1 MELRHLRYFATV
13 AEEKTFS
20 RASARLRISQPAVSR
35 QIKDLE
41 EELGVSLFVRN
52 GQSVS
57 LTPAGEAFLA
67 HARDVLRRATKA
79 AEEMKTF
86 QKKTTEK
93 LSIGYIAPVLA
104 GTLTPA
110 LRCFEQK
117 HPKVELDLVELTP
130 QDQVEALRSGR
141 IDVAFIG
148 NACPALQSEFDL
160 AVLQKILLQAV
171 LPDNHHL
178 ALRKELKLTELAD
191 EPFVGFSERTLP
203 GRNDTICT
211 ACQEAG
217 FTPAIRYQAESL
229 SAALALIAAGKGVT
243 LMPEEVSRM
252 PHTQTVFIRLQ
263 GLAPHVTSVAASSKG
278 NDRSVINDL
287 IACCR
292 EAAVPVVP
300 QVRAKT
306 KRR

>member
-41 EELGVSLFVRN
+41 EELGVSLFIRH
-52 GQSVS
+52 GPTVS

-67 HARDVLRRATKA
+67 HARDVLRRAARA

-86 QKKTTEK
+86 QKNTAEK
-93 LSIGYIAPVLA
+93 FSIGYIAPVLA

-117 HPKVELDLVELTP
+117 HPQVELNLVELTP
-130 QDQVEALRSGR
+130 PDQIEALRSGR

-148 NACPALQSEFDL
+148 NACPALQSEFNL
-160 AVLQKILLQAV
+160 AVLQEIQLQAV

-191 EPFVGFSERTLP
+191 EPFVGFSERALP
-203 GRNDTICT
+203 GRNDTICG

-217 FTPAIRYQAESL
+217 FTPAIRFQAESL

-243 LMPEEVSRM
+243 LMPEEVSRLS
-252 PHTQTVFIRLQ
+252 HLQTVFVPLN
-263 GLAPHVTSVAASSKG
+263 GLAPYITSVAASAKG
-278 NDRSVINDL
+278 NTR
-287 IACCR
+287 
-292 EAAVPVVP
+292 
-300 QVRAKT
+300 
-306 KRR
+306 